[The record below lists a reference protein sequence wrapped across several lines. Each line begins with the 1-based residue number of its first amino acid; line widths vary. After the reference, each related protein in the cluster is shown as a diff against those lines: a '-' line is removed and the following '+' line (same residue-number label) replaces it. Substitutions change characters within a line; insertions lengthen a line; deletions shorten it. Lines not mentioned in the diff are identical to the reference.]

1 MAITKIHTIS
11 STLQKAIDYICNPE
25 KTDGT
30 LLVSSFMCNS
40 ETAQKDFM
48 RVLKMNATGKGK
60 TKSKQN
66 FYKMLNGVKANH
78 LIQSFAPGE
87 VTEDEAHRIG
97 EELAKRLLGNKY
109 QYVIATHTDKNH
121 IHNHII
127 FCDVDMVEYKRFNK
141 TYWDIR
147 NINDEICA
155 EHGLSIIDR
164 TNRRGKSYIEWLATS
179 KNKSWKAEIKNDIDF
194 AIKNS
199 ASWNDFIQVMKL
211 RGYIIDNSHKHIKFK
226 NTNIKNKKGENWWV
240 RGKTLGADYTEDA
253 INSRLRS
260 KSISLKS
267 NRMINTNEGKYADNY
282 YLKRW
287 AKIQNLK
294 LAAEMLN
301 TLNDMG
307 YSSVQA
313 AQDKINSLNKS
324 INPIEDKINSIEKE
338 NIMLSEIINAHNIY
352 NENKTYYIKYE
363 NAKDKEQYLEK
374 YEDKINSFIAA
385 GETLIKYNVPVNY
398 DIQDYINNLNDNNKT
413 LEYYRHKI
421 SNSLSERSEIQN
433 ILNNLDT
440 YINSDTVN
448 REQRAD
454 KGKDNGIDL

>member
-1 MAITKIHTIS
+1 
-11 STLQKAIDYICNPE
+11 
-25 KTDGT
+25 
-30 LLVSSFMCNS
+30 
-40 ETAQKDFM
+40 
-48 RVLKMNATGKGK
+48 
-60 TKSKQN
+60 
-66 FYKMLNGVKANH
+66 
-78 LIQSFAPGE
+78 
-87 VTEDEAHRIG
+87 
-97 EELAKRLLGNKY
+97 
-109 QYVIATHTDKNH
+109 
-121 IHNHII
+121 
-127 FCDVDMVEYKRFNK
+127 
-141 TYWDIR
+141 
-147 NINDEICA
+147 
-155 EHGLSIIDR
+155 
-164 TNRRGKSYIEWLATS
+164 
-179 KNKSWKAEIKNDIDF
+179 
-194 AIKNS
+194 
-199 ASWNDFIQVMKL
+199 
-211 RGYIIDNSHKHIKFK
+211 
-226 NTNIKNKKGENWWV
+226 
-240 RGKTLGADYTEDA
+240 
-253 INSRLRS
+253 
-260 KSISLKS
+260 
-267 NRMINTNEGKYADNY
+267 MINTNEGKYADNY